1 MRIRVLALDFDN
13 TIAVNDR
20 LDHDV
25 AAALQEARGSGVLRV
40 LVTGRILS
48 DLQPLLPS
56 PDLFD
61 AVVAE
66 NGAVLQLVHDPHPIA
81 LSSAPDPALV
91 AELNRRRIAHRCGI
105 CIVEAA
111 AAASHDV
118 LTIVQ
123 TLGLPHGISF
133 NRDRLMVLPHGVNKA
148 EGLREAVWRL
158 GASLHNALA
167 IGDAENDQPLLDA
180 CEVGVAV
187 GWGSEALKR
196 RADQV
201 IQGSGPHAVAP
212 YIHDLLATGTIPPDR
227 VRRRF
232 LRVGTGENGEP
243 LDGVIRGRNVLVA
256 GDSGSGKSWIAGLLC
271 EQLILKGYSLC
282 ILDPEGDYTR
292 LGALPGVIV
301 HRLSQDADSFPDLER
316 ILRQPVLSLVVDL
329 SAVHAGAKPAVVRT
343 LLKRINALRH
353 SLGFPHRVLLD
364 EAHYFLSGPDAAK
377 LFDPELGGYLLVTYR
392 VTDLSES
399 VLSATDAFFVT
410 KVTDRGLAEWLLA
423 STSPT
428 PVSSKWLDTL
438 ADLAIGEALL
448 LPGTPE
454 LGNVIT
460 RFRIAPRLTT
470 HVRHREKYLDVV
482 LRPGQEFVFTLQGR
496 ASEWRARTIREFLTL
511 LPHLPEEVFRGHL
524 SRGDFHRWIENV
536 IGDRGLGGAIRLI
549 EQGNASN
556 ARESLL
562 LAVHDRYLRKQP
574 A

>member
-187 GWGSEALKR
+187 GWGSEALKQ

-201 IQGSGPHAVAP
+201 IQGSGPPAVAA
-212 YIHDLLATGTIPPDR
+212 YIRDLVATGTIPPDR
-227 VRRRF
+227 VRHRL
-232 LRVGTGENGEP
+232 LRLGTRENGEP
-243 LDGVIRGRNVLVA
+243 LDAVIRTRNVLVS
-256 GDSGSGKSWIAGLLC
+256 GDSRSGKSWIAGLLC
-271 EQLILKGYSLC
+271 EQCILKGYSLC
-282 ILDPEGDYTR
+282 ILDPEGDYESLT
-292 LGALPGVIV
+292 ALPGVIV
-301 HRLSQDADSFPDLER
+301 HRLCKETDSFPDLER

-329 SAVHAGAKPAVVRT
+329 SAIQAGAKPTVVRT
-343 LLKRINALRH
+343 LLKRVNGLRR
-353 SLGFPHRVLLD
+353 SLGFPHFVVLD
-364 EAHYFLSGPDAAK
+364 EAHYFLGGPEDAE
-377 LFDPELGGYLLVTYR
+377 LFDRELGGYLLVTYR
-392 VTDLSES
+392 ITDLSAD
-399 VLSATDAFFVT
+399 VLSATDAVIVT
-410 KVTDRGLAEWLLA
+410 KVTDRRLAYGLLA
-423 STSPT
+423 LVHGFSPS
-428 PVSSKWLDTL
+428 PGWVDTL
-438 ADLAIGEALL
+438 AGLAIGEALL

-454 LGNVIT
+454 LGNVMT
-460 RFRIAPRLTT
+460 RFRIAPRLTAQ
-470 HVRHREKYLDVV
+470 VRHRQKYLDVV
-482 LRPGQEFVFTLQGR
+482 VRPGQEFVFTRQGS
-496 ASEWRARTIREFLTL
+496 ATDWRARTLGEFLAV
-511 LPHLPEEVFRGHL
+511 LPQVSEEVFRGHL
-524 SRGDFHRWIENV
+524 ARGDFHRWVENV
-536 IGDRGLGGAIRLI
+536 LGDRELGQAIRRI
-549 EQGNASN
+549 EREDAAN
-556 ARESLL
+556 ARNSILR
-562 LAVHDRYLRKQP
+562 AVHDRYLG
-574 A
+574 AAS

>member
-1 MRIRVLALDFDN
+1 MLALDFDN

-25 AAALQEARGSGVLRV
+25 AAALHEARGGGVMRV

-48 DLQPLLPS
+48 DLQALLPS

-61 AVVAE
+61 AIVAE
-66 NGAVLQLVHDPHPIA
+66 NGAVLQL
-81 LSSAPDPALV
+81 APDPHLIALGGGPDAALV
-91 AELNRRRIAHRCGI
+91 AEFSRRGIAHRCGI

-118 LTIVQ
+118 LTTVQ
-123 TLGLPHGISF
+123 TLGLAYSISF
-133 NRDRLMVLPHGVNKA
+133 NRDRLMVLPQGITKA

-187 GWGSEALKR
+187 EWGSEALKR

-201 IQGSGPHAVAP
+201 IQGGGPAAVAAF
-212 YIHDLLATGTIPPDR
+212 IRHLFATGTVPPDQ
-227 VRRRF
+227 VRRR
-232 LRVGTGENGEP
+232 LVRLGTGENGKP
-243 LDGVIRGRNVLVA
+243 LDGVVRGRNVLVA
-256 GDSGSGKSWIAGLLC
+256 GDSRSGKSWIAGLIC
-271 EQLILKGYSLC
+271 EQFILKGYSLC
-282 ILDPEGDYTR
+282 ILDSEGDYVS
-292 LGALPGVIV
+292 LDALPGVIV
-301 HRLSQDADSFPDLER
+301 HRLTHETDPFPDVER

-329 SAVHAGAKPAVVRT
+329 SAIQAGAKPAVVRM
-343 LLKRINALRH
+343 LLERVNALRR

-364 EAHYFLSGPDAAK
+364 EAQYFLSGPDAAE
-377 LFDPELGGYLLVTYR
+377 LFDRDLGGYLLVTYR

-399 VLSATDAFFVT
+399 VLSATDAVIVT
-410 KVTDRGLAEWLLA
+410 KVTDRRLAEGLLA
-423 STSPT
+423 LIPAT
-428 PVSSKWLDTL
+428 PLSSEWVDTL
-438 ADLAIGEALL
+438 AGLAIGEALL

-454 LGNVIT
+454 SGNVIT

-482 LRPGQEFVFTLQGR
+482 LRPGKEFVFTLQGR
-496 ASEWRARTIREFLTL
+496 ATEWRARTIGEFLTL
-511 LPHLPEEVFRGHL
+511 LPHLPEEVFWGHL

-536 IGDRGLGGAIRLI
+536 LGDRELGRAIRLI
-549 EQGNASN
+549 ERGNLSN

-562 LAVHDRYLRKQP
+562 QAVHDRYLG
-574 A
+574 AAS